1 MEFTKKIGIGITM
14 IVPGFV
20 FGAILWTIIESWL
33 AVLGLEIVMILIYAA
48 IISGKPLRSAQKS

>member
-1 MEFTKKIGIGITM
+1 MAFTRKLGIGITM

-20 FGAILWTIIESWL
+20 LGAIVWTIIESWL

-48 IISGKPLRSAQKS
+48 IISGKPLQSAQKS